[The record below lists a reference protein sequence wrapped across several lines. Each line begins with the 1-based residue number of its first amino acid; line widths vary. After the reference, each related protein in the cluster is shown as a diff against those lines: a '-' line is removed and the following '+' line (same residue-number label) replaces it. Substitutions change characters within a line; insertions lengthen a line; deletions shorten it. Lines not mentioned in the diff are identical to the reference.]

1 MSSLNKGQKVNL
13 DNTSIVIDASKFST
27 VDHSLFIVDD
37 NNKLISDGYMIFYV
51 NYLLHVMALC

>member
-37 NNKLISDGYMIFYV
+37 NNKLISDDYMIFHGV
-51 NYLLHVMALC
+51 DNCP